1 MTDERQIPDDGS
13 PPGHIEKMLGA
24 RERDQQVD
32 GSAPLGAPDV
42 TERPENIPEK
52 FWDAEKGEVNVE
64 ALLKSQQ
71 DAEAALRQ
79 QQGEPEPEV
88 PNEGTEVPNEGNE
101 TPEDTPTQS
110 SVVAD
115 ASSEWDEKG
124 ELSEDT
130 LKNLEGVGISRDM
143 VQMYL
148 DGMQAV
154 VSNLQTAAYE
164 PFGGVEGYDAAA
176 EWAAE
181 NLTEGE
187 IKAIDIQLQSNNP
200 DIVAAGAQ
208 ALAKRFK
215 EEGNFEPP
223 SMRGSGN
230 SGPGGAVYTDRS
242 QMVRDMRDPR
252 YRRDAS
258 FRKEVEERIR
268 RSNLPRG

>member
-1 MTDERQIPDDGS
+1 MNT
-13 PPGHIEKMLGA
+13 
-24 RERDQQVD
+24 
-32 GSAPLGAPDV
+32 
-42 TERPENIPEK
+42 
-52 FWDAEKGEVNVE
+52 E
-64 ALLKSQQ
+64 ALLKAQQ
-71 DAEAALRQ
+71 DAEAALRKQ
-79 QQGEPEPEV
+79 QQGDE
-88 PNEGTEVPNEGNE
+88 TPNEGNE
-101 TPEDTPTQS
+101 TPEDTPSGDEDTPNQA
-110 SVVAD
+110 SVVES
-115 ASSEWDEKG
+115 ASAEWDEKG

-130 LKNLEGVGISRDM
+130 LKNLEGVGISREM

-164 PFGGVEGYDAAA
+164 PFGGVEGYESAA

-181 NLTEGE
+181 NLSEGE

-223 SMRGSGN
+223 PMRGSGN
-230 SGPGGAVYTDRS
+230 TGPTGTVYTHRS

-258 FRKEVEERIR
+258 FRKEVEEKIR